1 MKTIEDKIVEFCNS
15 VKKGFGS
22 IPDSLVKT
30 EFNRLNETVIDSSN
44 LGKLLALLEKH
55 NLIDKKHSINKDES
69 FYQYM
74 YKNMKINENISR
86 PSK

>member
-22 IPDSLVKT
+22 IPDSLVKA
-30 EFNRLNETVIDSSN
+30 EFNRIHETTIASDD

-55 NLIDKKHSINKDES
+55 NLIDKKHSVNKDGS
-69 FYQYM
+69 FYQFM
-74 YKNMKINENISR
+74 YKKMKINENVSTA
-86 PSK
+86 SK